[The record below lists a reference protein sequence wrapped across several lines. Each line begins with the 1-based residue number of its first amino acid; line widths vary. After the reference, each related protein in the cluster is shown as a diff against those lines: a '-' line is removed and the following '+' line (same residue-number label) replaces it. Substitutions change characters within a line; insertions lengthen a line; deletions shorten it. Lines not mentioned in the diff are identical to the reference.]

1 MRCERSIFFH
11 CLHAISRRFENF
23 KLNGKYN
30 PSNSPFSLELHY
42 HLIKKNRQI
51 KRSSKKCATVL
62 RQPSLYLIYSVV
74 AANSKKNAVVYIY
87 IALCIDTV
95 YTQEC
100 VMLQTKKLK
109 STTPIIVSV
118 SFPRRL
124 SQSLLLSF
132 RANSRRTHTCT
143 CIHSH
148 TGRLAGKQQ
157 YALFIMPSLRLHSIR
172 VYQQITN

>member
-1 MRCERSIFFH
+1 MQFLEG
-11 CLHAISRRFENF
+11 LKISNL
-23 KLNGKYN
+23 KWKGKYN
-30 PSNSPFSLELHY
+30 PSNSPSSLELHY

-109 STTPIIVSV
+109 STTPIIVPV
-118 SFPRRL
+118 SFARRL
-124 SQSLLLSF
+124 FQSLLLSF
-132 RANSRRTHTCT
+132 RANSRRTHT
-143 CIHSH
+143 H
-148 TGRLAGKQQ
+148 A
-157 YALFIMPSLRLHSIR
+157 R
-172 VYQQITN
+172 VYIRTQAG